1 MISRN
6 KSLRRR
12 FHSKTYEVFFYDT
25 KNSFSENSV
34 NAKSMPAKM
43 RPVMQTLNPLV
54 RETYEADFL
63 EKEIRFMFEKGEGG
77 SFGEIASFSP
87 NSQEGQFTWTLLE
100 YSHLSLMMVK
110 SCGGARYGN

>member
-1 MISRN
+1 MPRSLFRSESSCVLFGAHTRLENAAPQNRMISRN

-43 RPVMQTLNPLV
+43 RL
-54 RETYEADFL
+54 RYKYSHDFSMSQHFQFRGML
-63 EKEIRFMFEKGEGG
+63 CWKAGNANIESPGEG
-77 SFGEIASFSP
+77 
-87 NSQEGQFTWTLLE
+87 NL
-100 YSHLSLMMVK
+100 
-110 SCGGARYGN
+110 